1 MVGSSRLGGFLA
13 SVHPLLER
21 GDCRTL
27 LSVLDENWP
36 PATLRA
42 LLKCDTPAIQQ
53 TAARCLALTGSTADA
68 DALAELLRDGDSAAS
83 QEAEDALWSVWMRA
97 GSPRA
102 NQRLA
107 QGADYLR
114 DERAD
119 EAIACLRDLTDD
131 EPAFAEAHH
140 QLALAL
146 HSAGRLEEA
155 AAEYRRAC
163 ELNPRH
169 FAAWCGLGHVCSE
182 QHNFAGALENYRA
195 ALHIHPGLA
204 EIREVVPQLEAAV
217 ARRSVA

>member
-21 GDCRTL
+21 GDVRSL

-42 LLKCDTPAIQQ
+42 LLKSDAPPIQRA
-53 TAARCLALTGSTADA
+53 AARCLAMTGSADDA
-68 DALAELLRDGDSAAS
+68 DALAELLRAGDDSLTH
-83 QEAEDALWSVWMRA
+83 EAEDALWSVWMRA

-107 QGADYLR
+107 QGADFLR
-114 DERAD
+114 DDRAD
-119 EAIACLRDLTDD
+119 DAITCLRDLADD

-146 HSAGRLEEA
+146 HSAGRLDEA

-182 QHNFAGALENYRA
+182 QRNFAGALENYRA

-204 EIREVVPQLEAAV
+204 EIREVVPQLEAV
-217 ARRSVA
+217 LQRRSVA